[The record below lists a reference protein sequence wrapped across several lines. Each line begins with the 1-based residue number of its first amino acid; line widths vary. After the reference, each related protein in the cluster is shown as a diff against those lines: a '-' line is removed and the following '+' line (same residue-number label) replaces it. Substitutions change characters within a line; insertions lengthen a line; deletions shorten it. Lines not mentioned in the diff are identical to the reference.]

1 MKMKNIKLIWKYM
14 ESKRLLYAGAIICV
28 ALGTFISVINP
39 LILQVTIDS
48 IIGDLPLQLPAW
60 LEGRAGWVSN
70 KDRLLENLV
79 LAGLALVI
87 LTALNGIFQ
96 YFRGK

>member
-1 MKMKNIKLIWKYM
+1 M
-14 ESKRLLYAGAIICV
+14 
-28 ALGTFISVINP
+28 
-39 LILQVTIDS
+39 
-48 IIGDLPLQLPAW
+48 QLPAW

-70 KDRLLENLV
+70 QDRLLENLV

-96 YFRGK
+96 YFRGKWSAAASEGIAKNLRDELYDTCNTCPMIIMSGHRQGISSSVVPLM